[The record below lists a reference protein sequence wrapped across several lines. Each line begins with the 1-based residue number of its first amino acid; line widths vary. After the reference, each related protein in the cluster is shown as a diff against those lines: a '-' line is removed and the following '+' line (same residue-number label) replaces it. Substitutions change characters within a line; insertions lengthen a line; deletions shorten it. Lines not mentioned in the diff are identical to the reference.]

1 VTGPAGVPEE
11 SWEGWTRRV
20 AADLGDL
27 PEGGWLTFTVHAD
40 AAGATGGAAD
50 PTPPRRPGLFRRGGR
65 PEAAPTAD
73 VFVQV
78 SRLEGVLALECIA
91 DPEFEGLTALTAA
104 EFEALRT
111 LGWELV
117 DDEADLARVLPPDAV
132 DDAAS
137 LVTATLRDVL
147 RAPAPSAVDRRHA

>member
-20 AADLGDL
+20 AADLVDL
-27 PEGGWLTFTVHAD
+27 AEGGWLTFAVHAD
-40 AAGATGGAAD
+40 ATGAAGAAAD

-65 PEAAPTAD
+65 PEAATPAD

-91 DPEFEGLTALTAA
+91 DPEFEGLSALTAA
-104 EFEALRT
+104 ELEALRT

-117 DDEADLARVLPPDAV
+117 DDEADLTRVLPPGAV
-132 DDAAS
+132 DEAAS

>member
-1 VTGPAGVPEE
+1 MTGATGVPEE

-20 AADLGDL
+20 AADLTDL
-27 PEGGWLTFTVHAD
+27 SEGAWLTFTVHAD
-40 AAGATGGAAD
+40 AGGTAAE
-50 PTPPRRPGLFRRGGR
+50 PASPRRSGLFRRGGR
-65 PEAAPTAD
+65 REAVSTAD

-78 SRLEGVLALECIA
+78 SRLEGVLALECIV

-104 EFEALRT
+104 EVEALQA

-117 DDEADLARVLPPDAV
+117 DDEADLSRVLAPDAV
-132 DDAAS
+132 DEAAT